1 MLFTMVFEQN
11 LWLKMYKIYYI
22 IELSTSKEVNYE
34 DF

>member
-1 MLFTMVFEQN
+1 MLLTMVFEQN

-22 IELSTSKEVNYE
+22 IVLSTSKEVNYE